1 LLLTG
6 GILMT
11 VFLLWF
17 AANSQQ
23 TARPVARALLQGLA
37 LSLTQAIENL
47 AARDP
52 SFKTLSGFRYRD
64 IAYFALIDRS
74 GRVRFHQNP
83 ELAGEIVADD
93 RYLPAFSA
101 AAPVENRIRL
111 GTGEEVYEC
120 HLPLHLPGE
129 TLVLRLVLHTWQADQ
144 VINRARTGAT
154 ILLTV
159 TASAWVLGFLEEV
172 LFAGAAMAEAR
183 RLIGNVADTPASV
196 LISGESGTGKELAAR
211 MIHLASQR
219 REAAFVAI
227 NCAAIPENLMES
239 ELFGHEKGAFT
250 GATQARPGKFEL
262 AAGGTLFLD
271 EIGELP
277 LALQAKL
284 LRVLQERTFERLGG
298 RREIR
303 ADVRIV
309 AATNRELET
318 EIREKRFRE
327 DLYYRLNVFPIHL
340 PPLRERRD
348 GLPIL
353 TEYLVLRA
361 AQQIGRIISVVEPEV
376 HAAFAGYDWP
386 GNIRELQNV
395 IERAVILSSGR
406 ITLGDLPEPIRRPVK
421 PPWVA
426 TDGSLQDL
434 EREAILEML
443 AQCDGNRRLAAE
455 RLKIS
460 KRTLQYRLKEYGVVD
475 G

>member
-1 LLLTG
+1 MTNQANILVIEDDPTFRSLLVAILADEG
-6 GILMT
+6 YGI
-11 VFLLWF
+11 VEEEDGK
-17 AANSQQ
+17 
-23 TARPVARALLQGLA
+23 RALLA
-37 LSLTQAIENL
+37 L
-47 AARDP
+47 RRR
-52 SFKTLSGFRYRD
+52 SFDLVLSDLR
-64 IAYFALIDRS
+64 
-74 GRVRFHQNP
+74 
-83 ELAGEIVADD
+83 
-93 RYLPAFSA
+93 
-101 AAPVENRIRL
+101 
-111 GTGEEVYEC
+111 
-120 HLPLHLPGE
+120 LPGME
-129 TLVLRLVLHTWQADQ
+129 GLDLFRSLKAEG
-144 VINRARTGAT
+144 IAPPF
-154 ILLTV
+154 ILLTAFGTVEEAVSALKEGV
-159 TASAWVLGFLEEV
+159 TDFLTKPLKDPDTLRTLVRRTLENRRRELTLTVLQEQAQAGLPPEEV
-172 LFAGAAMAEAR
+172 LFAGAAMAETR

-196 LISGESGTGKELAAR
+196 LIGGESGTGKELVAR
-211 MIHLASQR
+211 MIHLASHR
-219 REAAFVAI
+219 RDAGFVAI

-309 AATNRELET
+309 AATNRDLGVEV
-318 EIREKRFRE
+318 RERRFRE

-353 TEYLVLRA
+353 TEYLALRA
-361 AQQIGRIISVVEPEV
+361 AQQIGRVISVVEPEV

-406 ITLGDLPEPIRRPVK
+406 ITTGDLPELVRRPVK
-421 PPWVA
+421 EPSVA
-426 TDGSLQDL
+426 TDGSLPEV
-434 EREAILEML
+434 ERAAILEVL

-455 RLKIS
+455 RLGIS
-460 KRTLQYRLKEYGVVD
+460 KRTLQYRLKAYGLA
-475 G
+475 GS

>member
-1 LLLTG
+1 MTNQATILIIEDDPTFRSLLVAILEGEGYGIVEEEDGKQALLALRRRSFDLVLSDLRLPGMEGLDLFRLAKAEGIAPPFILLTAFG
-6 GILMT
+6 T
-11 VFLLWF
+11 VEEAVSALKEGVTDFLTKPLKDPD
-17 AANSQQ
+17 
-23 TARPVARALLQGLA
+23 TLRALVRRTLENRRRE
-37 LSLTQAIENL
+37 LTLTVLRE
-47 AARDP
+47 R
-52 SFKTLSGFRYRD
+52 
-64 IAYFALIDRS
+64 
-74 GRVRFHQNP
+74 
-83 ELAGEIVADD
+83 ELAG
-93 RYLPAFSA
+93 LP
-101 AAPVENRIRL
+101 P
-111 GTGEEVYEC
+111 
-120 HLPLHLPGE
+120 
-129 TLVLRLVLHTWQADQ
+129 
-144 VINRARTGAT
+144 
-154 ILLTV
+154 
-159 TASAWVLGFLEEV
+159 EEV

-196 LISGESGTGKELAAR
+196 LISGESGTGKELVAR
-211 MIHLASQR
+211 MIHLASHR
-219 REAAFVAI
+219 RDAVFVAI

-303 ADVRIV
+303 ADVRII
-309 AATNRELET
+309 AATNRDLGA

-361 AQQIGRIISVVEPEV
+361 AQQIGRAVSLIEPEV
-376 HAAFAGYDWP
+376 HAAFADYDWP

-406 ITLGDLPEPIRRPVK
+406 ITLSDLPELIRRPVK
-421 PPWVA
+421 RPSVT

-434 EREAILEML
+434 EREAILEVL
-443 AQCDGNRRLAAE
+443 AQCGGNRRLAAE
-455 RLKIS
+455 RLGIS
-460 KRTLQYRLKEYGVVD
+460 KRTLQYRLKEYGLEE

>member
-1 LLLTG
+1 MTNQAMILIIEDDPTFRSLLVAILEDEGYGIVEEEDGKQALLALRRRSFDLVLSDLRLPGMEGLDLFRSAKAEGIAPPFVLLTAFG
-6 GILMT
+6 T
-11 VFLLWF
+11 VEEAVSALKEGVTDFLTKPLKDPD
-17 AANSQQ
+17 AL
-23 TARPVARALLQGLA
+23 RALVRRTLENRRRE
-37 LSLTQAIENL
+37 LTLTVLKE
-47 AARDP
+47 R
-52 SFKTLSGFRYRD
+52 
-64 IAYFALIDRS
+64 
-74 GRVRFHQNP
+74 
-83 ELAGEIVADD
+83 ELAG
-93 RYLPAFSA
+93 LP
-101 AAPVENRIRL
+101 P
-111 GTGEEVYEC
+111 
-120 HLPLHLPGE
+120 
-129 TLVLRLVLHTWQADQ
+129 
-144 VINRARTGAT
+144 
-154 ILLTV
+154 
-159 TASAWVLGFLEEV
+159 EEV

-219 REAAFVAI
+219 REAVFVAI

-309 AATNRELET
+309 AATNRDLGA

-361 AQQIGRIISVVEPEV
+361 AQQIGRAISLVEPEV
-376 HAAFAGYDWP
+376 HAAFADYDWP

-406 ITLGDLPEPIRRPVK
+406 ITLSELPELIRRPVK
-421 PPWVA
+421 QPSVT

-434 EREAILEML
+434 EREAILEVL

-455 RLKIS
+455 RLGIS
-460 KRTLQYRLKEYGVVD
+460 KRTLQYRLKEYGLVD
-475 G
+475 S

>member
-1 LLLTG
+1 MTNQATILVIEDDPTFRSLLVAILEDEGYGIVEEEDGKQALLALRRRSFDLVLSDLRLPGMEGLELFRSAKAEGIAPPFILLTAFG
-6 GILMT
+6 T
-11 VFLLWF
+11 VEEAVSALKEGVTDFLTKPLKD
-17 AANSQQ
+17 
-23 TARPVARALLQGLA
+23 PDALRTLVRRTLENRRRE
-37 LSLTQAIENL
+37 LTLTVLKE
-47 AARDP
+47 R
-52 SFKTLSGFRYRD
+52 
-64 IAYFALIDRS
+64 
-74 GRVRFHQNP
+74 
-83 ELAGEIVADD
+83 ELAG
-93 RYLPAFSA
+93 LP
-101 AAPVENRIRL
+101 P
-111 GTGEEVYEC
+111 
-120 HLPLHLPGE
+120 
-129 TLVLRLVLHTWQADQ
+129 
-144 VINRARTGAT
+144 
-154 ILLTV
+154 
-159 TASAWVLGFLEEV
+159 EEV

-219 REAAFVAI
+219 RDAGFVAI

-309 AATNRELET
+309 AATNRDLEA

-361 AQQIGRIISVVEPEV
+361 AQQIGRAVSLVEPEV
-376 HAAFAGYDWP
+376 HAAFADYDWP

-406 ITLGDLPEPIRRPVK
+406 ITLSDLPELIRRPVK
-421 PPWVA
+421 PPSVT
-426 TDGSLQDL
+426 TDGSLQDR
-434 EREAILEML
+434 EREAILEVL

-455 RLKIS
+455 RLGIS
-460 KRTLQYRLKEYGVVD
+460 KRTLQYRLKEYGLVD
-475 G
+475 S

>member
-1 LLLTG
+1 
-6 GILMT
+6 MT
-11 VFLLWF
+11 
-17 AANSQQ
+17 
-23 TARPVARALLQGLA
+23 
-37 LSLTQAIENL
+37 TQ
-47 AARDP
+47 
-52 SFKTLSGFRYRD
+52 
-64 IAYFALIDRS
+64 
-74 GRVRFHQNP
+74 
-83 ELAGEIVADD
+83 
-93 RYLPAFSA
+93 
-101 AAPVENRIRL
+101 
-111 GTGEEVYEC
+111 
-120 HLPLHLPGE
+120 
-129 TLVLRLVLHTWQADQ
+129 
-144 VINRARTGAT
+144 AT
-154 ILLTV
+154 ILIIEDDPTFRSLLVAILEGEGYGIVEEGDGKQALLALRRRSFDLVLSDLRLPGMEGLDLFRAARAEGIAPPFILLTAFGTVEEAVSAIKEGVTDFLTKPLKDPDTLRALVRRTLESRRRELTLTV
-159 TASAWVLGFLEEV
+159 LREQESAGLPPEEV
-172 LFAGAAMAEAR
+172 MFAGTAMAEAR

-219 REAAFVAI
+219 RDAAFVAI

-327 DLYYRLNVFPIHL
+327 DLYYRLNVFPIRL
-340 PPLRERRD
+340 PALRERRD

-395 IERAVILSSGR
+395 IERAVILSNGR
-406 ITLGDLPEPIRRPVK
+406 ITLDDLPEPIRRPVK

-443 AQCDGNRRLAAE
+443 AQCNGNRRLAAE

-460 KRTLQYRLKEYGVVD
+460 KRTLQYRLKGYGLVD
-475 G
+475 P

>member
-1 LLLTG
+1 MTNQATILVIEDDPTFRSLLVAILEDEGYGIVEEEDGKQALQALRRRSFDLVLSDLRLPGMEGLELFRSAKAEGIAPPFVLLTAFG
-6 GILMT
+6 T
-11 VFLLWF
+11 VEEAVSALKEGVTDFLTKPLKD
-17 AANSQQ
+17 
-23 TARPVARALLQGLA
+23 PDALRTLVRRTLENRRRE
-37 LSLTQAIENL
+37 LTLTVLKE
-47 AARDP
+47 R
-52 SFKTLSGFRYRD
+52 
-64 IAYFALIDRS
+64 
-74 GRVRFHQNP
+74 
-83 ELAGEIVADD
+83 ELAG
-93 RYLPAFSA
+93 LP
-101 AAPVENRIRL
+101 P
-111 GTGEEVYEC
+111 
-120 HLPLHLPGE
+120 
-129 TLVLRLVLHTWQADQ
+129 
-144 VINRARTGAT
+144 
-154 ILLTV
+154 
-159 TASAWVLGFLEEV
+159 EEV

-183 RLIGNVADTPASV
+183 RLIGNVAATPASV

-219 REAAFVAI
+219 RDAVFVAI

-298 RREIR
+298 RRELR

-309 AATNRELET
+309 AATNRDLEA
-318 EIREKRFRE
+318 EIRERRFRE

-361 AQQIGRIISVVEPEV
+361 AQQIGRAVSLVEPEV
-376 HAAFAGYDWP
+376 HAAFADYDWP

-406 ITLGDLPEPIRRPVK
+406 ITLSDLPELIRRPVK
-421 PPWVA
+421 PPSVT
-426 TDGSLQDL
+426 TDGSLQDR
-434 EREAILEML
+434 EREAILEVL

-455 RLKIS
+455 RLGIS

-475 G
+475 S